1 MTIIIIDGKR
11 ITYPILDP
19 ERSLVFS
26 QNETFRQLEKSC
38 QDQ

>member
-19 ERSLVFS
+19 ERSLVFAKRYIQATKKELS
-26 QNETFRQLEKSC
+26 
-38 QDQ
+38 